1 MNCDKR
7 LAMAI
12 APDCD
17 NPHVGGME
25 PDGVIIN
32 RADVDFDACVREK
45 NIISTLALKSGKKGF
60 EVYQTGNNPFTGS
73 NSAFAAGTYI
83 NKFTHQ
89 VNLLVFD
96 HSAECSEKVIDQ
108 FANGQFIAVL
118 KNKHAGADGKSKYQ
132 VYGYEAGLRMTEG
145 THDQYSEDTEGGW
158 AIALQETAPTSG
170 LFLYS
175 TSISA
180 TDAAFESLKSEAAGG

>member
-32 RADVDFDACVREK
+32 RADVDFDASVREK
-45 NIISTLALKSGKKGF
+45 NIITTLALKSGKKGF
-60 EVYQTGNNPFTGS
+60 EIYQIGNNPFTGS

-89 VNLLVFD
+89 VKFMVFD
-96 HSAECSEKVIDQ
+96 HSAECCEKVIDQ
-108 FANGQFIAVL
+108 MANGQFIVVL
-118 KNKHAGADGKSKYQ
+118 KNKHVGSDGKSKYQ
-132 VYGYEAGLRMTEG
+132 VHGFESGLRMTEG

-158 AIALQETAPTSG
+158 AITLQETAPTSG
-170 LFLYS
+170 LFMYN

-180 TDAAFESLKSEAAGG
+180 TDAAFESLKSGAAGA

>member
-1 MNCDKR
+1 MNCDKL

-12 APDCD
+12 APDCN

-25 PDGVIIN
+25 ADGVIIN
-32 RADVDFDACVREK
+32 RADVDFDACVREG
-45 NIISTLALKSGKKGF
+45 NIITTLALKSGKKGF
-60 EVYQTGNNPFTGS
+60 EIYQTGNNPFTGS

-89 VNLLVFD
+89 VNFLVFD
-96 HSAECSEKVIDQ
+96 HSAECCEKIIDQ
-108 FANGQFIAVL
+108 FANGQFITIL
-118 KNKHAGADGKSKYQ
+118 KNKHVGADGKSKYQ
-132 VYGYEAGLRMTEG
+132 VYGYESGLRMTEG

-170 LFLYS
+170 LFLYN
-175 TSISA
+175 TSIAA
-180 TDAAFESLKSEAAGG
+180 TDTAFESLKSVAAGG